1 MRIFWGTVLIV
12 LGTLFALQSFGV
24 LPVALPFW
32 SVVLTIVAVYLFFR
46 GLVPGPFSWRK
57 GPHWVKLSLGAWL
70 GGIGVFDILHANQ
83 ITGLAGRDIWS
94 AGWFVLL
101 IGIGLALIFG
111 NGRFE
116 IRTDKGGKWDRWGGW
131 RSRWNW
137 VFGPHDA
144 STVIGMGDLYYGRKP
159 WALDGDLTLRHRAG
173 DVRIDLTTAEIKD
186 GSHRVELAVGAG
198 DVVVL
203 VPDWCSANVRATV
216 GVGNLDVF
224 DEVRQG
230 LKVSMEKSEVVPDAT
245 VTLHIDV
252 RLGAG
257 NLEVRRVPS
266 RRVEG

>member
-1 MRIFWGTVLIV
+1 MYRRAHSGCAFSDSGQQKEDGRTPLDIGRR
-12 LGTLFALQSFGV
+12 
-24 LPVALPFW
+24 
-32 SVVLTIVAVYLFFR
+32 LFFPVHE
-46 GLVPGPFSWRK
+46 GLCADHFPG
-57 GPHWVKLSLGAWL
+57 LGQVGGL
-70 GGIGVFDILHANQ
+70 EEGGIGVFDILHANQ